1 MNRGSY
7 SSGWKCDD
15 GLTTFSIT
23 FQIGKYEKNVSRGIV
38 EQNRNNNFQSTF
50 LKIWR
55 WSNMF
60 VLKCN
65 TKCISIPVIGLH
77 CHDLVE
83 TVVLDGVAIF
93 TQMI

>member
-1 MNRGSY
+1 MR
-7 SSGWKCDD
+7 
-15 GLTTFSIT
+15 
-23 FQIGKYEKNVSRGIV
+23 KNVSMGNV

-83 TVVLDGVAIF
+83 TVVLDSVAIF

>member
-1 MNRGSY
+1 
-7 SSGWKCDD
+7 
-15 GLTTFSIT
+15 
-23 FQIGKYEKNVSRGIV
+23 
-38 EQNRNNNFQSTF
+38 
-50 LKIWR
+50 
-55 WSNMF
+55 MF

-65 TKCISIPVIGLH
+65 TKCISILVIGLH